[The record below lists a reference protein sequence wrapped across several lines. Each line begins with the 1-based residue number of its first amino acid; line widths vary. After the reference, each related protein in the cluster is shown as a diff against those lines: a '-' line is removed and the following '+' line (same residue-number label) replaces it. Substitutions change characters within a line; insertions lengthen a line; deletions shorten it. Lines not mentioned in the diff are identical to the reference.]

1 MGELMA
7 SFCYSFTYLVFLYFS
22 CIFIEE
28 IDFKA
33 KGRTYVQI
41 EMINC
46 AISWLFVNGNICRGC
61 DIPYWGE
68 ERNAQSHETNNN
80 LKQKAGF
87 CFRFVLVTCNR

>member
-1 MGELMA
+1 MA
-7 SFCYSFTYLVFLYFS
+7 TFCYSFTYLVFLYFS

-46 AISWLFVNGNICRGC
+46 AISWLFVNGNICLGC
-61 DIPYWGE
+61 NIPYLGGKRE
-68 ERNAQSHETNNN
+68 MLR
-80 LKQKAGF
+80 
-87 CFRFVLVTCNR
+87 VT